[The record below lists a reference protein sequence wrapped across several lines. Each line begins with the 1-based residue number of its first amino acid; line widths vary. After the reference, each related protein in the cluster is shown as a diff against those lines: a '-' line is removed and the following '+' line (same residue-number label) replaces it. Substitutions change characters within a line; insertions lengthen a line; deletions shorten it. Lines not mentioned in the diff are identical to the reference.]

1 MAVLYRGE
9 IAVQYRFAY
18 LQAEDDDPPDD
29 FGLEGQRN
37 GLCGAGIPGV
47 LSLVFGLH
55 TGYVPI
61 EVEALDVRPELGERW
76 EEIVE
81 ASFAPRTTDYML
93 AAFEDFYP
101 LTLPFAGLYR
111 VRFNASGMDRATD
124 AVYRKKRRRAL
135 DRYLLQLWPDAEAQP
150 DAILRQTSESA
161 AYWHRVA
168 QGLEK

>member
-9 IAVQYRFAY
+9 IWVDYRFAY
-18 LQAEDDDPPDD
+18 LQPEDDDPPDD

-47 LSLVFGLH
+47 LSLTFGLH

-61 EVEALDVRPELGERW
+61 KVEALDARPEFGKKW

-81 ASFAPRTTDYML
+81 VSFEATRTDYVL
-93 AAFEDFYP
+93 APFEDFYP
-101 LTLPFAGLYR
+101 VTLPLAGRYR
-111 VRFNASGMDRATD
+111 ARFNAAGMDRANEAD
-124 AVYRKKRRRAL
+124 SRKQGRRVL
-135 DRYLLQLWPDAEAQP
+135 DRYLLQLWPDAEPKP
-150 DAILRQTSESA
+150 DAILRQTSECA